1 MKKGILFSAFLLMA
15 LMVLSVKPSSATSVD
30 LEVLYLEPTNMD
42 TSYASQDYFPAGTN
56 PTVNLKLESVDHPY
70 APAYRLGVEFQ
81 GWHLSYLSF
90 SDDEKD
96 SITSNSATD
105 DIFIA
110 TSHPDLSAQSC
121 NLCTISADSEIKFR
135 TLSFYR
141 DVPLSQSG
149 SFTANYRVGL
159 KYISLERDLDVLM
172 DVASSTANDYK
183 DTYNMDTSAFGL
195 TGGVNGNWVLSN
207 ALNFGFDIGL
217 SLLYGSTDGKY
228 KFTTIRPS
236 GTCVNDRD
244 CYVIK
249 WGKDTITPM
258 LDMALRLSYSVMD
271 NLNIYAAYNLIYLAN
286 VGTIQEFVDDVD
298 EIRNIQ
304 VNQALGFHGPSVGVR
319 YLIGGN

>member
-1 MKKGILFSAFLLMA
+1 MKKSILFSVVVLMA
-15 LMVLSVKPSSATSVD
+15 LVVLSARPSSATSVD
-30 LEVLYLEPTNMD
+30 LELLYLEPTNMD
-42 TSYASQDYFPAGTN
+42 TSYATQDYFPAGTN
-56 PTVNLKLESVDHPY
+56 PTVNLKLETVDHPY
-70 APAYRLGVEFQ
+70 APAYRLGVEHQ

-90 SDDEKD
+90 SDSEKD

-105 DIFIA
+105 DIFIS
-110 TSHPDLSAQSC
+110 TSHPDLSWSSC

-172 DVASSTANDYK
+172 DITSSTANDYK
-183 DTYNMDTSAFGL
+183 DTYNMDTSAFGF
-195 TGGVNGNWVLSN
+195 TGGVNGNWALSN
-207 ALNFGFDIGL
+207 ALNLGFDIGL

-228 KFTTIRPS
+228 KSVIIRPS
-236 GTCVNDRD
+236 GACINDRD
-244 CYVIK
+244 CYVFK
-249 WGKDTITPM
+249 WTKDTVIPM
-258 LDMALRLSYSVMD
+258 MDMALRLSYGVMD
-271 NLNIYAAYNLIYLAN
+271 NLSVYAAYNLIYLAN

-298 EIRNIQ
+298 EGRNLQ
-304 VNQALGFHGPSVGVR
+304 VNQSLGFNGPSVGVR